1 MVYNE
6 TTYQRRDPLLK
17 LPKSE
22 IATKLNAEILSALR
36 KLDTL
41 ESDSKE
47 YGEVVDRIAKL
58 HELKTKERPK
68 FVSADTALTVAA
80 NLIGIYWLTTY
91 ERSRPITSKAI
102 NFILRPNR

>member
-1 MVYNE
+1 MVCNE
-6 TTYQRRDPLLK
+6 TTQSRRELLLK

-22 IATKLNAEILSALR
+22 IATKLDAEILSALR

-41 ESDSKE
+41 ESYSKE

-68 FVSADTALTVAA
+68 FVSADTAVTVAA

-91 ERSRPITSKAI
+91 EGYTPTHTK
-102 NFILRPNR
+102 NHHH